1 MWILTI
7 VRESLF
13 ISINTARFEPPI
25 APIAA
30 PKLLLKKLPKVPKPA
45 APIDCKIE
53 TRFPRAIV
61 SPYNDINQE
70 EMNLLQCPTPNPNPY
85 IIADKIIGATNAP
98 TNPIAMF
105 Q

>member
-1 MWILTI
+1 MIGT
-7 VRESLF
+7 
-13 ISINTARFEPPI
+13 FEPPI

-30 PKLLLKKLPKVPKPA
+30 PKLLLKKLPK
-45 APIDCKIE
+45 
-53 TRFPRAIV
+53 
-61 SPYNDINQE
+61 